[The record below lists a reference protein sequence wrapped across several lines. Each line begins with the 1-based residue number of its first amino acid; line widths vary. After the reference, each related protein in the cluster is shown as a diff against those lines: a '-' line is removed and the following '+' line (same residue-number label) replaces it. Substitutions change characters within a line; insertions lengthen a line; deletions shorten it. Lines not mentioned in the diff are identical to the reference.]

1 MEVFFL
7 DVSENV
13 KQREK
18 EIKEKSER

>member
-7 DVSENV
+7 DVAENV